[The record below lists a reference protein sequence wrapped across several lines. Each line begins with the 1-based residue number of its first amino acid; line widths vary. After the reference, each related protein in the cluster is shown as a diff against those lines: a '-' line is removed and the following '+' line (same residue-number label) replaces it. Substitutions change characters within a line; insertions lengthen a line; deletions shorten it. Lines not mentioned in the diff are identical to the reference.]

1 MVAMIPSRQWALYLL
16 IFVAILVPCSGT
28 RLFAGPPPDKDVV
41 AAPDLD
47 DRFQFAYETAVN
59 LGINNPNNYIINPQ
73 IFELRYQPFHTEQFF
88 HTPFT
93 FTRQWEIAAA
103 AVPFLQGP
111 EHHYFGF
118 GVGTRLIYGK
128 PGSHWSIFVDGKL
141 LVGAIDSSGPPHG
154 QGEDLTFSPMV
165 NAGVLYEFTPRQKI
179 GLSLL
184 YEHFSNAGLSEPE
197 VRNEGLNTVGPMLE
211 YNVSF

>member
-1 MVAMIPSRQWALYLL
+1 MSPSRARALCLL
-16 IFVAILVPCSGT
+16 TCLALVIPGPCA
-28 RLFAGPPPDKDVV
+28 LLHAGPDVTDKAVEVVPDR
-41 AAPDLD
+41 D

-73 IFELRYQPFHTEQFF
+73 IFELRWQPWKAEPFF
-88 HTPFT
+88 HTPFV
-93 FTRQWEIAAA
+93 FIRQWEIAAA

-118 GVGTRLIYGK
+118 GVGTRLIYTK
-128 PGSHWSIFVDGKL
+128 PGSHWSLFVDGKL
-141 LVGAIDSSGPPHG
+141 IVGFIDASGPPHG

-165 NAGVLYEFTPRQKI
+165 NSGVLYQISPRQKI
-179 GLSLL
+179 GLSLF

-197 VRNEGLNTVGPMLE
+197 VRNEGLNTVGPMIE

>member
-1 MVAMIPSRQWALYLL
+1 MNPSRWRALRLL
-16 IFVAILVPCSGT
+16 ILVAFLA
-28 RLFAGPPPDKDVV
+28 AGPGPRLHAGPIPPDKTVE
-41 AAPDLD
+41 AAPERD

-73 IFELRYQPFHTEQFF
+73 IFELRWQPWHAEQFF
-88 HTPFT
+88 HTPFV
-93 FTRQWEIAAA
+93 FIRQWEVAAA

-111 EHHYFGF
+111 EHHYFGI
-118 GVGTRLIYGK
+118 GVGTRLIYTK
-128 PGSHWSIFVDGKL
+128 PGSHWSLFVDGKL
-141 LVGAIDSSGPPHG
+141 LVGFIDASGPPYG

-165 NAGVLYEFTPRQKI
+165 NGGVLYQVSPRQKI
-179 GLSLL
+179 GLSLF

-197 VRNEGLNTVGPMLE
+197 VHNEGLNTVGPMLE